1 VGHPR
6 RVEIAPDRRAR
17 RRKKNQSG
25 GLRRRKGERW
35 DEGRLTQGN
44 PETEE
49 GKGRREEMTG
59 RPRFPVEAAAGAG
72 GGGASGERAALVV
85 STPLPSVR
93 RAGHTGKQYRRWNED
108 PQRSEWRD
116 GARGHGAW
124 SVCAFLSVLIIY
136 LFFWFSLGISPSAHK
151 VGNLE
156 SGSASHMRT

>member
-1 VGHPR
+1 
-6 RVEIAPDRRAR
+6 
-17 RRKKNQSG
+17 
-25 GLRRRKGERW
+25 
-35 DEGRLTQGN
+35 
-44 PETEE
+44 
-49 GKGRREEMTG
+49 
-59 RPRFPVEAAAGAG
+59 VEAAAGAG

-93 RAGHTGKQYRRWNED
+93 RAGRTGKQYRRWNED

-124 SVCAFLSVLIIY
+124 SVCAFLSLLIIY